1 VLLAKRLNYRTL
13 IYAEDVVRWPQFAS
27 RYLLRSPE
35 LLAIVS
41 PRYLDRCAV
50 VGDLFVDAVATSGET
65 SSPGVARFVA
75 HDASRLLLGLLPGSK
90 PAKLALGVPFFLAV
104 AEEVAL
110 R

>member
-1 VLLAKRLNYRTL
+1 M
-13 IYAEDVVRWPQFAS
+13 RWPQLAS

-35 LLAIVS
+35 LVATVS
-41 PRYLDRCAV
+41 PRFLDRCAV
-50 VGDLFVDAVATSGET
+50 VGDLFVDAVVTSGET
-65 SSPGVARFVA
+65 STPGMAGFVA
-75 HDASRLLLGLLPGSK
+75 QDASRLLLGLLPGSK